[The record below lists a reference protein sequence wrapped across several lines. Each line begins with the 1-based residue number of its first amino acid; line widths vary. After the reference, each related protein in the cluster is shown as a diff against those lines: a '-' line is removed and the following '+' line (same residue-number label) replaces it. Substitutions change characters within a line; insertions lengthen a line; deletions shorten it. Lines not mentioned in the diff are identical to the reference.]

1 MLVMPWITLWRT
13 RHYDPSHWKTDPI
26 IAEVLATARGL
37 EERDLQSLTWEQN
50 IKTLHQSLDLIPR
63 VMQLRERYFPQAFA
77 GLGILWLL
85 LTLGAHKDRFANLI
99 SGVETKTTET
109 NRALETLA
117 RQIHSDVKL
126 RERFAQIETDELQM
140 ALQDSETGRNFLQ
153 KFSAFLAQYGHR
165 ETALT
170 ISQPAWKDE
179 PNIVLGILKVLVR
192 SELQE
197 TDHSQ
202 EWKLARDEL
211 LENSMLGRWPL
222 CPLFLKSLVNARALF
237 QMREDTHFYATLAQP
252 LVRRV
257 VLEMGERLKEV
268 GALKTA
274 TDIFHLRLE
283 ELELLGEPWPPSL
296 ETIDQIKMLVAK
308 RTSKRESLANKP
320 MIDPRLLAPP
330 PQTLTDEN
338 IVLSG
343 SPGSPGVVS
352 GPVRIVRDASE
363 FGKLQ
368 PGEVLIAPATNPAW
382 TPLFQRAVAVV
393 VDTGGSA
400 SHAAIVAREYGIPAV
415 MGTVEGTQKLK
426 DGQWIQVDGSRGLV
440 LKTTEHQGNS
450 HDAM

>member
-1 MLVMPWITLWRT
+1 
-13 RHYDPSHWKTDPI
+13 
-26 IAEVLATARGL
+26 LADAHEL
-37 EERDLQSLTWEQN
+37 EKRDLQSLTWEQN
-50 IKTLHQSLDLIPR
+50 IETLHQSLDLIPR
-63 VMQLRERYFPQAFA
+63 VMQLRERYFPKALV

-85 LTLGAHKDRFANLI
+85 LTLGGYKDRFASLI

-117 RQIHSDVKL
+117 RQIRSDAKL
-126 RERFAQIETDELQM
+126 RELFVQSEPDEFQL
-140 ALQDSETGRNFLQ
+140 ALQHSESGRRLLQ

-165 ETALT
+165 ETSLT

-197 TDHSQ
+197 TDHYQ

-211 LENSMLGRWPL
+211 LANSMLGRWPL
-222 CPLFLKSLVNARALF
+222 RPLFLKSLMNARSLF

-257 VLEMGERLKEV
+257 ALELGARLEGV

-274 TDIFHLRLE
+274 TDIFHLRLD
-283 ELELLGEPWPPSL
+283 ELELLDKPWPPSP

-308 RTSKRESLANKP
+308 RRSKRESLANKP
-320 MIDPRLLAPP
+320 MVDPRLLVPQ

-343 SPGSPGVVS
+343 SPGSPGIVS
-352 GPVRIVRDASE
+352 GPVPDC
-363 FGKLQ
+363 
-368 PGEVLIAPATNPAW
+368 P
-382 TPLFQRAVAVV
+382 
-393 VDTGGSA
+393 
-400 SHAAIVAREYGIPAV
+400 
-415 MGTVEGTQKLK
+415 
-426 DGQWIQVDGSRGLV
+426 
-440 LKTTEHQGNS
+440 
-450 HDAM
+450 